1 MKKQTFVYGLFA
13 LALFASAGL
22 TQFDTSNVAD
32 VVTISSSQTMN
43 DERRKLERYYESEGD
58 SEDAESLDECRACE

>member
-22 TQFDTSNVAD
+22 TQFETSNVAD

-43 DERRKLERYYESEGD
+43 DERNEPPCEGCYEEDTGEFIVERELIFGV
-58 SEDAESLDECRACE
+58 